1 MASKDMNKMK
11 ELIEAKK
18 QKQSDKQNLI
28 PNKKIGSSRKES
40 TNMKTGGSN
49 NKV

>member
-1 MASKDMNKMK
+1 MSKKDIEKMK

-18 QKQSDKQNLI
+18 NKQAGKHKII
-28 PNKKIGSSRKES
+28 PDKKIGSSRSGS
-40 TNMKTGGSN
+40 TNMKTAGSN

>member
-1 MASKDMNKMK
+1 MSKKDIEKMK

-18 QKQSDKQNLI
+18 RTDMDKQKKI
-28 PNKKIGSSRKES
+28 PNMKIGSSRGGS
-40 TNMKTGGSN
+40 SNIKTGGSN